1 MMTYDSANIELE
13 ELRGIVSQGG
23 DLAPYKVKIENLYWQ
38 ICRKR
43 LRQCNCKDILKDAL
57 IECITKLKVT
67 TPKRFTIMA
76 ETKARLVKG
85 VVIQWEYN
93 HYTNANITDE
103 VAREFLAAFPM
114 RTDWF
119 EVLPEKVEKTP
130 EKVAEK
136 PATSEKVAE
145 KATTPKKKKTAKKR
159 K

>member
-1 MMTYDSANIELE
+1 MTFDSANIELE
-13 ELRGIVSQGG
+13 ELRGIASQGG

-57 IECITKLKVT
+57 IECITKLKIT

-85 VVIQWEYN
+85 VVIQWKYN

-119 EVLPEKVEKTP
+119 EVLPEKVKTEQKP
-130 EKVAEK
+130 VA
-136 PATSEKVAE
+136 P
-145 KATTPKKKKTAKKR
+145 KAKENVSPNKKSKKCKK
-159 K
+159 

>member
-1 MMTYDSANIELE
+1 MTFDSANIELE
-13 ELRGIVSQGG
+13 ELRGIALQGG

-57 IECITKLKVT
+57 IECITKLKIT

-85 VVIQWEYN
+85 VVIQWKYN

-119 EVLPEKVEKTP
+119 EVLPEEVKTEQKP
-130 EKVAEK
+130 VA
-136 PATSEKVAE
+136 P
-145 KATTPKKKKTAKKR
+145 KANKNVSPNKKSKKCKK
-159 K
+159 